1 MGFVVHLTCEVGTEA
16 GEVVG
21 FEAQAFPATSHDVRR
36 VVETWCDI
44 DRWDELPS
52 LDRHPVVPSSIRANV
67 YAIDEETRALAEV
80 GEFANAQAYRDYSK
94 VYVGSRHRPESYD
107 LLTDAQELVAS
118 EIYRARD
125 YPERRCH
132 TCRGEAYLI
141 VNGDDALG
149 DDEGFA
155 VPCVSCEATGVEESR
170 KDMRW

>member
-1 MGFVVHLTCEVGTEA
+1 MGFVVHLTCEVGTGT

-21 FEAQAFPATSHDVRR
+21 FEAQAFPTTSHDVRR

-52 LDRHPVVPSSIRANV
+52 LDGHPVIPSSLRANV
-67 YAIDEETRALAEV
+67 YTIDADTRMLAEV
-80 GEFANAQAYRDYSK
+80 GQFEHAQAHRDFTK
-94 VYVGSRHRPESYD
+94 VYEGSRSRPESFD
-107 LLTDAQELVAS
+107 LLTDEQELVAS
-118 EIYRARD
+118 EIYRAKD
-125 YPERRCH
+125 YPDRLCH
-132 TCRGEAYLI
+132 TCRGQAYLV